1 MLKGILL
8 SINMTSGNFDE
19 KHYLNKILNLYP
31 ICSVVVRGIKMTLPG
46 HEELQEKH

>member
-1 MLKGILL
+1 
-8 SINMTSGNFDE
+8 MTSGNFDE